1 MYTVDAINS
10 RRVSYYY
17 GTFKTYYYHLM
28 NTLWTGTTGIDCV
41 FPGVYISDLRMSLC
55 EAELDRVG
63 ITHIITAVIGVYP
76 AYPDKY
82 TYITIPLLD
91 NEHEDILSQF
101 DISNAFISNALAGP
115 AQSTSNNKVLI
126 HCMVGASRSATIA
139 AAYIIKETGVSPEI
153 TVECM
158 QKNRAVIKPNESFMR
173 SLDIYYAGLDYS
185 AEFDKNEI

>member
-10 RRVSYYY
+10 RRVSHYY

-28 NTLWTGTTGIDCV
+28 NSLWTGTTGIDCV

-55 EAELDRVG
+55 EVELDRIG

-76 AYPDKY
+76 SYPAKY

-101 DISNAFISNALAGP
+101 AVSNAFIDSALSAVG
-115 AQSTSNNKVLI
+115 TENKVLI

-139 AAYIIKETGVSPEI
+139 AAYIMKETGEPHEH

-158 QKNRAVIKPNESFMR
+158 QKNRAVIKPNDAFMR
-173 SLDIYYAGLDYS
+173 SLENYYVHLQDA
-185 AEFDKNEI
+185 KNETN